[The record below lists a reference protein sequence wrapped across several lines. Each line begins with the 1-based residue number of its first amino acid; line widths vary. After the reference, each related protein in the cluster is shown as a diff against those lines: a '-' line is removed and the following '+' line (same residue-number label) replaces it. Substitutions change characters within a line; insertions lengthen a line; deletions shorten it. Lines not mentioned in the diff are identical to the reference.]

1 MTREAKSTRLT
12 VNDNDN
18 FCNIPD
24 AYKYIMGLYKFAIL
38 RADKMGFNF
47 QKGDYKWKIGIDV
60 MADLATSELIMEKLT
75 YLTPITTLFG
85 IPVEIDTDDPH
96 SIQLWE
102 NIKNKV

>member
-18 FCNIPD
+18 SCNIPD
-24 AYKYIMGLYKFAIL
+24 AYKYMMGLYKFAIL
-38 RADKMGFNF
+38 RADKMGSIF

-60 MADLATSELIMEKLT
+60 MADLSIEKLT
-75 YLTPITTLFG
+75 YLTPTTTLFG
-85 IPVEIDTDDPH
+85 IPVEIDTGDPH

-102 NIKNKV
+102 NITNKV